1 MAINAGLDLASDAS
15 EPTRRWHAGRGK
27 GLNMEKRGR
36 MGAYRGRGL
45 HGEVVE
51 ELGSR
56 IVGGTLAEGQIIDVP
71 DLEAELDVSRTVLRE
86 ALRVLKA
93 KGLVDARQ
101 KRGTFVQPR
110 SEWRLLDPDVVRWQ
124 FQGRDD
130 SQFLDD
136 LAEVRGVIEPASA
149 RLAALRR
156 TDDDLATMEHALEAM
171 AAAVRGEVDAVEAD
185 LAFHR
190 AMLAATHNELLM
202 RMEVVL
208 EAGLAARDRLVHG
221 AVQGDDPTPAH
232 AAVLDAIRRG
242 DPVGAADAVGALL
255 AKSLVDLDLARSADS
270 SSGHDS

>member
-1 MAINAGLDLASDAS
+1 MD
-15 EPTRRWHAGRGK
+15 
-27 GLNMEKRGR
+27 KRGR
-36 MGAYRGRGL
+36 AGAYRGRGL

-56 IVGGTLAEGQIIDVP
+56 IVGGRLAEGQTLDVP

-86 ALRVLKA
+86 ALRVLRA

-110 SEWRLLDPDVVRWQ
+110 AEWRLLDPDVVRWQ

-130 SQFLDD
+130 TQFLDD
-136 LAEVRGVIEPASA
+136 LAEVRSVIEPASA

-156 TDDDLATMEHALEAM
+156 TDDDLAAMEQALEAM
-171 AAAVRGEVDAVEAD
+171 TAAVRGEVDAVEAD

-190 AMLAATHNELLM
+190 AMLVATHNELLM
-202 RMEVVL
+202 RMEVVI

-221 AVQGDDPTPAH
+221 AVQDDDPTPAH
-232 AAVLDAIRRG
+232 AAVLDAIRRS
-242 DPVGAADAVGALL
+242 DPAEAADAVGALL
-255 AKSLVDLDLARSADS
+255 AKSLADLDLARSSD
-270 SSGHDS
+270 HQ